1 MNSLRS
7 QLKGRAAI
15 LFRRPSLQRHYTL
28 GPIVGNPTYRD
39 VSPRVGFAWDIFGN
53 GKTAVR
59 GGFAVLYDIGNMGGV
74 FALEGLGM
82 PPFVNAFTVTNS
94 KAPATLVLPL
104 PIPSVS
110 GNPLQ
115 GSSPVTCT
123 VTTIRLTF
131 WILIWMFDVNC
142 HLVWP

>member
-1 MNSLRS
+1 M
-7 QLKGRAAI
+7 
-15 LFRRPSLQRHYTL
+15 
-28 GPIVGNPTYRD
+28 YRD
-39 VSPRVGFAWDIFGN
+39 VSPRVGFAWDIIGN

-104 PIPSVS
+104 PIPSVRA
-110 GNPLQ
+110 NPFKDRRQ
-115 GSSPVTCT
+115 
-123 VTTIRLTF
+123 
-131 WILIWMFDVNC
+131 
-142 HLVWP
+142 